1 MRRLFILTGVVA
13 GKVVVEAGVEGSE
26 DMEMVPIEPI
36 MQMLTLEVAIEI
48 LRILRGLILLVE
60 TEK

>member
-13 GKVVVEAGVEGSE
+13 GIVVIEAGGEGAE